1 MVLVKAALNISGL
14 IHQVSTQ
21 NILMGLNAAIEEA
34 RAIEEE
40 EGFSLVA
47 DEVRRIVKC

>member
-1 MVLVKAALNISGL
+1 MVLEKVAVNMSGL

-34 RAIEEE
+34 RSVEEE

-47 DEVRRIVKC
+47 EKVRRIVKC